1 MALHFIF
8 GASGAGKSYF
18 IYKKIIRESMEYPQT
33 QFLILVPE
41 QFTMQTQKELVR
53 MHPRKGFG
61 FSCSGRDRGDLSAG
75 AGRYRKESGAAKS
88 GTESEK
94 GPENFW
100 RENAETGICCS
111 NEVHDIRIEAI

>member
-41 QFTMQTQKELVR
+41 
-53 MHPRKGFG
+53 
-61 FSCSGRDRGDLSAG
+61 
-75 AGRYRKESGAAKS
+75 
-88 GTESEK
+88 
-94 GPENFW
+94 
-100 RENAETGICCS
+100 
-111 NEVHDIRIEAI
+111 